1 MNQLGNIEPL
11 RPAGILLAAGTSSR
25 MGKPKQNLTFGDSYL
40 ASQSLEH
47 ALNSQLKRII
57 VVVTRPDNDFLTPF
71 GKELALGRLEIAL
84 CSDSYLG
91 QSASLKCGLRMLK
104 QNENAFLVL
113 LADQPFI
120 SAPMIDKLI
129 NTYVALSHEEEID
142 FASYCFQHIPRPPS
156 LFSVKLLPQMEKLKG
171 DKGAREIISPNSPY
185 KGTYLEWHDEAAF
198 TDIDTLQDYQ
208 AITNMK

>member
-1 MNQLGNIEPL
+1 
-11 RPAGILLAAGTSSR
+11 
-25 MGKPKQNLTFGDSYL
+25 MGKPKQNLPFGDSYL

-57 VVVTRPDNDFLTPF
+57 VVVSRYDDDFLKPF
-71 GKELALGRLEIAL
+71 DKEFVSGRFEIVL

-104 QNENAFLVL
+104 EDENAFLVL

-120 SAPMIDKLI
+120 SAPMIDELI
-129 NTYVALSHEEEID
+129 NTYDARRHEEEIEY
-142 FASYCFQHIPRPPS
+142 ASYRFQHIPRPPS
-156 LFSVKLLPQMEKLKG
+156 LFSVMLLPQMEKLEG
-171 DKGAREIISPNSPY
+171 DKGARGIISPSSPH
-185 KGTYLEWHDEAAF
+185 KGIYLEWHDAEAF